1 MDGAEVT
8 KSKGIVIGGL
18 KFLDPKMNRQIMK
31 ELLKLEKVKVE
42 GSEKMFEK
50 PKRGRK
56 QTLETSS
63 AVLEEIQAQ
72 RQEEEEQLMA
82 DDETRGNSS
91 FSSVQPSNRSTSNK
105 NRAGRRG
112 KKDRVD
118 ADEQVSYQSV
128 LATLLVRIKMGK
140 DSLDVNYR

>member
-8 KSKGIVIGGL
+8 KSKGMVIGGL
-18 KFLDPKMNRQIMK
+18 KFIDPQINRQIMK
-31 ELLKLEKVKVE
+31 DLLKIEKVKVE
-42 GSEKMFEK
+42 GSEQMSENS
-50 PKRGRK
+50 KRRRK

-63 AVLEEIQAQ
+63 AISEAIQAQ
-72 RQEEEEQLMA
+72 RQEEEEQRMA

-91 FSSVQPSNRSTSNK
+91 FSSLQPSNRSTSNK

-128 LATLLVRIKMGK
+128 LATLLVRLKMGK